1 MILTV
6 SIWMA
11 RHLDAVKIIS
21 PDLGKGRELPTKK
34 ETYHHGDLRNALL
47 AAAESVLAETGP
59 EAFSLR
65 AVARRVGVSHSAPAH
80 HFGDTAGLLD
90 ALATEGFRRFLA
102 AMEAEQAVAGDDP
115 KERLIGSGMGYV
127 RFAESAPAL
136 LQLMFG
142 PGRKPDE
149 ASPELQQA
157 AGASFAHLVDA
168 CRALPGAESRP
179 EAELWADVYARW
191 SLVHG
196 LANLL
201 MSGRLKTAPEGT
213 GLDREAFVHSIVRRI
228 AT

>member
-1 MILTV
+1 MK
-6 SIWMA
+6 
-11 RHLDAVKIIS
+11 D
-21 PDLGKGRELPTKK
+21 PELPKK
-34 ETYHHGDLRNALL
+34 KDSYHHGDLRNALL
-47 AAAESVLAETGP
+47 SAAESVLAETGP

-90 ALATEGFRRFLA
+90 ALATEGFRRFRA
-102 AMEAEQAVAGDDP
+102 MMEAEQAAAEDDP
-115 KERLIGSGMGYV
+115 RARLIGSGMGYI

-142 PGRKPDE
+142 PGRKLED

-157 AGASFAHLVDA
+157 ASAALMHLVDA
-168 CRALPGAESRP
+168 CRALPGAEAQS

-196 LANLL
+196 LAQLM
-201 MSGRLKTAPEGT
+201 MSGRLVEVPEGS
-213 GLDREAFVHSIVRRI
+213 GLDRDAFVHSIVRRI
-228 AT
+228 AN